1 MATRPKYTY
10 PPRLPLLRFF
20 KNAEAIRKN
29 PIPFHR
35 DFFNKYGDS
44 FSVKLGRTKHLILS
58 RDKEVVQH
66 ILKKQHKNYYKSNIQ
81 TNYLSKYLGFGLLT
95 INGDFWLKQRR
106 LIQPAFHKEKMQGLI
121 RLMQQTIKEELSAL
135 PTNAT
140 VDAYPIMNHLAFKI
154 VANSLFDISIEEVT
168 LTRLQLII
176 EKIQH
181 FLVKEV
187 RLPHKGWWFKVSG
200 QIARHKKLAHESR
213 EIIQQIIEQRKHS
226 DDQFDDLLDLL
237 LATRYEDTGEPMSMR
252 QLIDEITIL
261 FVAGHETTAN
271 ALSFTLHLLAKHPKA
286 ANTIFEEVTAL
297 EKQYDQPADRLPK
310 MEYTKAC
317 LEESMRL
324 FPPAWITDRE
334 NLEDDQLAGY
344 HIKTDTLVGVSFYE
358 LHRNPAYW
366 DKPDDFIPERFL
378 GDARKQTSGIYFP
391 FGAGPRMCIGMGFAM
406 YEMML
411 AIGHIV
417 SRYEL
422 ETTQDSIEL
431 LPLITLKPKAV
442 HLKFIPRT

>member
-35 DFFNKYGDS
+35 DFFNTYGDS

-66 ILKKQHKNYYKSNIQ
+66 ILKKNHKNYYKSKIQ

-95 INGDFWLKQRR
+95 INGDYWLKQRR

-121 RLMQQTIKEELSAL
+121 RLMQQTIESELTAL
-135 PTNAT
+135 PTNSE
-140 VDAYPIMNHLAFKI
+140 VDVYPIMNHLAFNI
-154 VANSLFDISIEEVT
+154 VANSLFDIKIEETT
-168 LTRLQLII
+168 LARLQQII
-176 EKIQH
+176 VKIQH

-187 RLPHKGWWFKVSG
+187 RLPHKGWWFKASG
-200 QIARHKKLAHESR
+200 QIGRHKKLAQESR
-213 EIIQQIIEQRKHS
+213 DIIQQIIEQRKQS
-226 DDQFDDLLDLL
+226 DASYDDLLDLL

-271 ALSFTLHLLAKHPKA
+271 ALSFTLFLLARHPEA
-286 ANTIFEEVTAL
+286 ANKMYREVASLTQAYP
-297 EKQYDQPADRLPK
+297 EPAQRLAK

-324 FPPAWITDRE
+324 YPPAWITDRE
-334 NLEDDQLAGY
+334 NLQDDQMGGY

-366 DKPDDFIPERFL
+366 EQPDAFMPERFL
-378 GDARKQTSGIYFP
+378 GEAKKKTAGVYFP

-411 AIGHIV
+411 AVGHIV
-417 SRYEL
+417 SHYTL
-422 ETTQDSIEL
+422 ATTQESVDL
-431 LPLITLKPKAV
+431 MPLITLQPKEV
-442 HLKFIPRT
+442 NITFTPRT